1 MEILWKGKNFF
12 VKKKKRKETNY
23 ETNVNN
29 YQDISNFEKN
39 TGINLLINVTR
50 STKVSKWTIKC

>member
-12 VKKKKRKETNY
+12 VKKKKKETNY

>member
-12 VKKKKRKETNY
+12 VKKNKRKETNY